1 MLPQFMQAP
10 CGQREPE
17 FMAWAALVRA
27 YDCKSYVELGT
38 GHADYMALMG
48 MKVVAVDINNDEGRV
63 NHNGVHYVRGDSHAR
78 STIDRVLHLLGDLP
92 DAVFIDADHDN
103 DAPRLDFDLW
113 YSVAQKLVGFHD
125 ILIPNIAERIW
136 PQIALERPSAKI
148 IGCDRASAL
157 AWQGPDAPQDGIL
170 SGGGIGVIYKV

>member
-1 MLPQFMQAP
+1 MLPTFMQAP

-17 FMAWAALVRA
+17 FMAWAALLRA

-48 MKVVAVDINNDEGRV
+48 MKVVAVDINNPDGHV
-63 NHNGVHYVRGDSHAR
+63 NENGVQYVRGDSHDR
-78 STIDRVLHLLGDLP
+78 HTLDRVLHLLGDLP

-113 YSVAQKLVGFHD
+113 YSTAQKLVGFHD
-125 ILIPNIAERIW
+125 IHIPNVAAIW
-136 PQIALERPSAKI
+136 KEISFKFPSADI
-148 IGCDRASAL
+148 TGRDIASAIS
-157 AWQGPDAPQDGIL
+157 WQGPGTSPDGFI
-170 SGGGIGVIYKV
+170 SGGGIGVVYKV